1 MRRSARRG
9 KFLLTLLVLLTLAG
23 AVGHVEASEGLRG
36 DRCEV
41 GENTTI
47 ADDLYFFCRVLEVR
61 GTVEGDLVGI
71 ASSVTVYEGATVTG
85 DVWVAGGK
93 LTVAGTVGDD
103 VHFGGVSLVVEPSA
117 RFTSEHLDVVALA
130 LDAQLQEGAVLPGN
144 LLVYGYQAQMAGTV
158 GGDVNFVGEALTIQG
173 VITGKVEANVGDPRR
188 NADLPSLPFYDVT
201 FTDPGLYLDPNARV
215 LGDLH
220 YNAATPSDVPRAAVK
235 GRLRFEQTGGQPD
248 ITKVAQPND
257 AAKIL
262 REYFVSAVRD
272 MLTLLALGVVGLR
285 IAPSMIRRPAQHVR
299 RRTVPTIGWG
309 LLTFMLSIPTVITV
323 LMLGLIVTLVLYL
336 IKLNEL
342 TIMVGVGVLI
352 TTSALVGLLSFLLL
366 FMGRLVVSY
375 TIGQMLSRRVLRMRE
390 LSTYQ
395 RWLLTLS
402 LGTAVYTLAIHVPL
416 PALALVLELV
426 TALAGVGAV
435 IMHTRRLLIDSG
447 LFTPAAL
454 GEPLPALPAPSPL
467 PPLPEEIPLGM
478 EDLPEGFS
486 GFDEDW

>member
-1 MRRSARRG
+1 MHRSAQRR
-9 KFLLTLLVLLTLAG
+9 KFLLMLLVLLTLAG

-41 GENTTI
+41 DAETTV
-47 ADDLYFFCRVLEVR
+47 ADDLYFLCRVLEVR
-61 GTVEGDLVGI
+61 GTVEGDLVGV
-71 ASSVTVYEGATVTG
+71 ASSVTIYEGATVTG
-85 DVWVAGGK
+85 DVWVGGGK

-103 VHFGGVSLVVEPSA
+103 VHFGGVSLVIEPSA
-117 RFTSEHLDVVALA
+117 RFTSDRLDVVALS
-130 LDAQLQEGAVLPGN
+130 LDAQLLAGAVLPGN
-144 LLVYGYQAQMAGTV
+144 LLVYGYQAQVAGTV
-158 GGDVNFVGEALTIQG
+158 GGDVDFVGEALTLQG
-173 VITGKVEANVGDPRR
+173 VVTGQVDANVGDPRR
-188 NADLPSLPFYDVT
+188 NTDLPSLPFYDVT
-201 FTDPGLYLDPNARV
+201 FIDPGLYVDPQARI

-220 YNAATPSDVPRAAVK
+220 YSAATPSEVPRSAVK

-262 REYFVSAVRD
+262 REYVVSAVRD
-272 MLTLLALGVVGLR
+272 VLTLLALGAVGLR
-285 IAPSMIRRPAQHVR
+285 IAPGMIRRPAQHVR

-309 LLTFMLSIPTVITV
+309 LLTFMLAIPTVITV

-336 IKLNEL
+336 VKLNEL
-342 TIMVGVGVLI
+342 TVMVGVGVLI
-352 TTSALVGLLSFLLL
+352 TTSALVGILSFLLL

-375 TIGQMLSRRVLRMRE
+375 TIGQMLSRRLLRMRD

-402 LGTAVYTLAIHVPL
+402 LGAVAYALAIHVPV

-435 IMHTRRLLIDSG
+435 IMHTRRLLINSG

-454 GEPLPALPAPSPL
+454 AEPLPALPAP
-467 PPLPEEIPLGM
+467 PPPPPPEEVPLGM
-478 EDLPEGFS
+478 EDLPEGFR